1 MWPFLAAQD
10 HGCSSGFASAP
21 QCWAGGLRRLGGL
34 QGARKGM
41 PEVGEGELDG
51 MGTAMHGGGRETHT
65 RMWFVVR
72 SPLPAQGSTLDAS
85 RPNRIAGGK
94 GKSALAAAS
103 HGNKA

>member
-1 MWPFLAAQD
+1 MQQWVCFCTAV
-10 HGCSSGFASAP
+10 
-21 QCWAGGLRRLGGL
+21 LRRAAKPGGL
-34 QGARKGM
+34 QGARRGM
-41 PEVGEGELDG
+41 LEVGEGELDG
-51 MGTAMHGGGRETHT
+51 MGTAAHGTGRETHT